1 MTPQDAERDAMEMA
15 EAAAMLAEGI
25 PLQPMP
31 VELQERVLRAGPRR
45 RSGWALF
52 GAAAAAILVMALA
65 AGFWPRAV
73 SGTTVAWAGEARGEV
88 VWNGAEQKGL
98 MRFVGMKRND
108 PRSSVYQLW
117 IFDAERDE
125 RYPVDGGVFSIE
137 REGEVTVPIVAKLP
151 VRRAVLF
158 AVTVEAPGGVVVS
171 KREQIVATAKFGG
184 D

>member
-25 PLQPMP
+25 PLEPMP
-31 VELQERVLRAGPRR
+31 AELQERVLRAGPRR

-88 VWNGAEQKGL
+88 VWNGAEQRGL
-98 MRFVGMKRND
+98 MKFVGMKRND
-108 PRSSVYQLW
+108 P
-117 IFDAERDE
+117 
-125 RYPVDGGVFSIE
+125 
-137 REGEVTVPIVAKLP
+137 GEWV
-151 VRRAVLF
+151 
-158 AVTVEAPGGVVVS
+158 
-171 KREQIVATAKFGG
+171 
-184 D
+184 

>member
-1 MTPQDAERDAMEMA
+1 MNPHDAERDAVEMA

-25 PLQPMP
+25 PLEPMP
-31 VELQERVLRAGPRR
+31 ADLKERVLRQGPRR
-45 RSGWALF
+45 RAWPLW
-52 GAAAAAILVMALA
+52 GAAAAAIFVMALA
-65 AGFWPRAV
+65 AGFWPRPV
-73 SGTTVAWAGEARGEV
+73 GGTTVAWSGEAKGEV
-88 VWNGAEQKGL
+88 VWNGAEQRGL
-98 MRFVGMKRND
+98 MKFVGLKRND
-108 PRSSVYQLW
+108 PRNSVYQLW